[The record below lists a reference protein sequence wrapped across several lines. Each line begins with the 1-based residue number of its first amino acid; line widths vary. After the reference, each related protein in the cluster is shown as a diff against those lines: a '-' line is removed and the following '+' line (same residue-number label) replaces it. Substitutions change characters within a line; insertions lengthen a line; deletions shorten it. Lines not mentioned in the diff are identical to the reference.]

1 MVRIHYRPPAFYHAS
16 YPRSR
21 RNPHRC
27 IPLAYRA
34 IVVLTLLIA
43 GISMLIAGASPLRAA
58 DPLPLSCPNG
68 QTVLLQGR
76 APPAEALLIVLG
88 GRPVGGGAADRGGV
102 YSLPLR
108 AHERPGAYPVEVQLR
123 STRAVVGRF
132 TCFVDTPVD
141 STPTASPTAPAPER
155 TVTPTAPLTRP
166 VATATL
172 PPAGATT
179 SVVVVPTATSAPSG
193 SATPA
198 PTTTAG
204 ASPTV
209 SPTTST
215 VTPTPR
221 PNDVQIDEIVLR
233 DATAPSQRR
242 EYVEIRNASAQPINI
257 SGWQL
262 RNVTRGGVIPP
273 FVFPD
278 YVIEPAQSIGVFSA
292 VGTNDLVAGDFF
304 WNRTE
309 IWRVGDRAELRDS
322 NDRLISFLV
331 VIEE

>member
-1 MVRIHYRPPAFYHAS
+1 M
-16 YPRSR
+16 
-21 RNPHRC
+21 
-27 IPLAYRA
+27 
-34 IVVLTLLIA
+34 LTLLFA
-43 GISMLIAGASPLRAA
+43 GISLLITDASPLRAA

-76 APPAEALLIVLG
+76 APPAEPLLIVLA
-88 GRPVGGGAADRGGV
+88 GRPVGGGVSDRGGV

-108 AHERPGAYPVEVQLR
+108 ARERPGTYPVEVQLR

-132 TCFVDTPVD
+132 TCFVDTPVG
-141 STPTASPTAPAPER
+141 STPTASPTSPPPAPDR
-155 TVTPTAPLTRP
+155 PVTPTTPLTPP

-179 SVVVVPTATSAPSG
+179 SVVVVPTATSAPTG
-193 SATPA
+193 SVTPA

-209 SPTTST
+209 SPTTGAA
-215 VTPTPR
+215 TPTPR

-242 EYVEIRNASAQPINI
+242 EYVEIRNASARPINI
-257 SGWQL
+257 RGWQV
-262 RNVTRGGVIPP
+262 RNVTRGSEIPP

-292 VGTNDLVAGDFF
+292 VGNNDLVSGDFF

-309 IWRVGDRAELRDS
+309 IWRVGDRAELRDT
-322 NDRLISFLV
+322 NDRLISFLI